1 MSLLKSRTTK
11 KYSQPAGFGVMA
23 DLLEKQKAKAD
34 LEKKLK
40 EVSKRPSDDIPPK
53 VGSATRN
60 DSRQNWLQRSK
71 EEGEELQE
79 KKDQEEQEAEEAAAA
94 EEQAA
99 IDKERGFSDDYF
111 DGMTK
116 GQARQEH
123 RQNKKGIRQK
133 KKEEKKELKGNTKWL
148 SKERRQGKKEIR
160 QKKKASKKDSKC
172 GKFRAQGKTHK
183 KWYSKNC

>member
-11 KYSQPAGFGVMA
+11 KFSQPAGFGIMG
-23 DLLEKQKAKAD
+23 DLLDKEKVKAD

-40 EVSKRPSDDIPPK
+40 EASKRPSDDIPPK
-53 VGSATRN
+53 VGSAARN

-79 KKDQEEQEAEEAAAA
+79 KKDQEEQEAAEAAAA

-111 DGMTK
+111 EGMTK
-116 GQARQEH
+116 GEARKEH
-123 RQNKKGIRQK
+123 NQNKKGIRQK

-148 SKERRQGKKEIR
+148 SKERRQGKRDIR
-160 QKKKASKKDSKC
+160 QKKKDSKRESKC
-172 GKFRAQGKTHK
+172 GKFEAQGKTSK
-183 KWYSKNC
+183 KWYTNNC